1 MAYDRLIGFSQVEEL
16 TGVGRGGGGG
26 GLGGRGGSNVE
37 MRYDMKA
44 APGEHL
50 FFY

>member
-26 GLGGRGGSNVE
+26 AGGEGGVKCRN
-37 MRYDMKA
+37 A
-44 APGEHL
+44 I
-50 FFY
+50 